1 MVRQQPVTVVVA
13 VSDEGLLALIRL
25 RRGALAT

>member
-1 MVRQQPVTVVVA
+1 MVDKTPLA
-13 VSDEGLLALIRL
+13 VSVRIEGLLALIRL